1 MTVQSGSILVV
12 DDEVDF
18 LRSASLSLRID
29 GFAEV
34 DTAANAAEAMTLIG
48 QKKYS
53 LILLD
58 IMMPDRNGNE
68 LLPEIRALQ
77 PDVVVI
83 MCTAVNEVESA
94 VGCIRAG
101 AYDYLV
107 KPIDK
112 PRLIASVQKAL
123 DYSDLRKTTE
133 RLSEHFLNSQSENTE
148 AFKSILTRSD
158 SIKAIFR
165 YIEAIAPTSMTVLV
179 RGETGTG
186 KELFARSIHDAGN
199 RSGQFIAV
207 NVAGLDDTLFSDTL
221 FGHERGAFTGADKK
235 RKGLIAAAENGT
247 LFLDEIGDLR
257 PETQVKLL
265 RLLEDRTYYQVGN
278 DTIQRANCRFVVA
291 TSVDLV
297 KAVAEG
303 KFRRDLYYRLKSHTV
318 RIPPLRDH
326 SDDIPLL
333 LEHFLQVASD
343 ELGKSA
349 PSIPSNVYQLLKTYS
364 FPGNVR
370 ELRGIAFDAAS
381 RHKDG
386 MLSIEVF
393 MEHIA
398 AENPEFNFVQTEISD
413 SLLTIGSAFP
423 TLKQAEDFLVEE
435 ALRRCNN
442 NQSHAARLLGM
453 TPSALNKRL
462 NRL

>member
-1 MTVQSGSILVV
+1 
-12 DDEVDF
+12 
-18 LRSASLSLRID
+18 
-29 GFAEV
+29 
-34 DTAANAAEAMTLIG
+34 
-48 QKKYS
+48 
-53 LILLD
+53 
-58 IMMPDRNGNE
+58 
-68 LLPEIRALQ
+68 
-77 PDVVVI
+77 
-83 MCTAVNEVESA
+83 
-94 VGCIRAG
+94 
-101 AYDYLV
+101 
-107 KPIDK
+107 
-112 PRLIASVQKAL
+112 
-123 DYSDLRKTTE
+123 
-133 RLSEHFLNSQSENTE
+133 
-148 AFKSILTRSD
+148 
-158 SIKAIFR
+158 
-165 YIEAIAPTSMTVLV
+165 
-179 RGETGTG
+179 
-186 KELFARSIHDAGN
+186 
-199 RSGQFIAV
+199 
-207 NVAGLDDTLFSDTL
+207 
-221 FGHERGAFTGADKK
+221 
-235 RKGLIAAAENGT
+235 
-247 LFLDEIGDLR
+247 
-257 PETQVKLL
+257 
-265 RLLEDRTYYQVGN
+265 
-278 DTIQRANCRFVVA
+278 
-291 TSVDLV
+291 
-297 KAVAEG
+297 
-303 KFRRDLYYRLKSHTV
+303 V